1 MAFFARGNIA
11 ILPPK
16 LPLMRALLACLALVS
31 LAACGFKGPLYLPPA
46 KKPQSTPRP
55 ATASKPANASATASA
70 PRADDASDP
79 VTLDNLIDE

>member
-16 LPLMRALLACLALVS
+16 HLLMRALLACLALVS
-31 LAACGFKGPLYLPPA
+31 LAACGFKGPLYLP

-55 ATASKPANASATASA
+55 AATSASKPANASATASA
-70 PRADDASDP
+70 PKADDASDP